1 MTFDPA
7 RLAFELGARVKLG
20 SCERLIMEPSNIP
33 NTTSSS
39 PTWPT
44 LENKPKRP
52 AYTGWDSFCSAVLLS
67 MLAFATVAM
76 WALWLYSFLV
86 KPTSPAQSIVTVL
99 QFWGAAMLTAASAT
113 VSYLDSEYRWKRGVR

>member
-1 MTFDPA
+1 
-7 RLAFELGARVKLG
+7 
-20 SCERLIMEPSNIP
+20 MEPSNIP
-33 NTTSSS
+33 NPSTPS

-44 LENKPKRP
+44 LEKRASTPTSCKPKQP

-67 MLAFATVAM
+67 VLAFCTVVM

-86 KPTSPAQSIVTVL
+86 KPTSPAQSIVTTL

>member
-1 MTFDPA
+1 M
-7 RLAFELGARVKLG
+7 K
-20 SCERLIMEPSNIP
+20 PSNIP
-33 NTTSSS
+33 KRASAPVDRAIPSTPSPTWPTNITSTSTSS

-44 LENKPKRP
+44 LENKPKQP

-67 MLAFATVAM
+67 VLAFCTVVM

-86 KPTSPAQSIVTVL
+86 KPTSPAQSIVTTL